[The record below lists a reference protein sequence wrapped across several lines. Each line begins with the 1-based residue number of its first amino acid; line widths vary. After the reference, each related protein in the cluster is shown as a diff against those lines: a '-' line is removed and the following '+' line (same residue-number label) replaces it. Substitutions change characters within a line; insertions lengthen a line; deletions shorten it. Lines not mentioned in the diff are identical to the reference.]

1 MSKVIQSVVLCII
14 LACMYGA
21 PAHTMS
27 TQDVENSQ
35 HKMMFEELFVV
46 ESRTLTDDG
55 IIIEVEALKGSSAL
69 TVFTDVTYGLLIYR
83 YNGDD
88 ICYIS
93 SLAEYNDTRSAQENP
108 SSMFKYRLEPIS
120 EINHHYFSY
129 TATDSMKRICS
140 GAKNILWSKID
151 AEDEK
156 ETRQKRSFCR
166 MYDCYMCRMHRFYCK
181 SYCRTYCRLIGK

>member
-1 MSKVIQSVVLCII
+1 MKFK
-14 LACMYGA
+14 
-21 PAHTMS
+21 
-27 TQDVENSQ
+27 E
-35 HKMMFEELFVV
+35 FFVV
-46 ESRTLTDDG
+46 EFRNLSETFEQTDDG
-55 IIIEVEALKGSSAL
+55 IKIEVEALKGSSAL

-140 GAKNILWSKID
+140 GTKNILWSKID

-156 ETRQKRSFCR
+156 ETRQKRFTSCSLFECETCRIFRSSCNWNCYHFCR
-166 MYDCYMCRMHRFYCK
+166 YFG
-181 SYCRTYCRLIGK
+181 RL